1 MRIER
6 FRAHDSRTAMAQVR
20 AALGADALIL
30 ANRRVGDLV
39 EVTAAVDVEQALQA
53 PLAPAPAAGGA
64 PQNELQLK
72 ALERELHRLRG
83 ILEKELGQSSWRD
96 SAHQPSALAALRQHL
111 LRMGFSRSLAGE
123 VLERVPRTDRVDH
136 LWTRTRAELAQ
147 RLVVTGL
154 PAAPSVT
161 AIFGGTGVGKTGCI
175 ARLAA
180 RAVQRRGADAVAL
193 VTLDNYRIGA
203 HEQLASFAD
212 LLGLPLRP
220 VADRHSLSVALRE
233 FRDRQVFI
241 DTAGMAQHDPRLVAQ
256 ASLLDGASGPVH
268 RLLVLAASAQ
278 PAQSRALLQAF
289 GRAQLSGAIISKVDE
304 AHSLGGALDVL
315 ITSALPLVGITD
327 GQRIPEDWQEPQAER
342 LLERAAGLARRD
354 PLAADRGIGSAPA
367 RMAG

>member
-30 ANRRVGDLV
+30 ANRRIGDLV
-39 EVTAAVDVEQALQA
+39 EVTAAVDVEQALEG
-53 PLAPAPAAGGA
+53 PAAAAGDA

-96 SAHQPSALAALRQHL
+96 SAQQPPALAALRQHL

-123 VLERVPRTDRVDH
+123 VLDRLPRTGHIDQ
-136 LWTRTRAELAQ
+136 LWTRARADLAQ
-147 RLVVTGL
+147 RLVVTRL
-154 PAAPSVT
+154 PATPSVT
-161 AIFGGTGVGKTGCI
+161 ALFGGTGVGKTGCI

-180 RAVQRRGADAVAL
+180 RAVQRRGAEAVAL

-203 HEQLASFAD
+203 HEQLASFAE

-220 VADRHSLSVALRE
+220 VADRHSLSLALRE

-256 ASLLDGASGPVH
+256 VSLLEGVAGPVH

-278 PAQSRALLQAF
+278 PAQSRALLQTF
-289 GRAQLSGAIISKVDE
+289 GRARLSGAIISKVDE
-304 AHSLGGALDVL
+304 AHSLGGVLDVL
-315 ITSALPLVGITD
+315 IASGLPLVGLTD
-327 GQRIPEDWQEPQAER
+327 GQRIPEDWQEPQAEQ

-354 PLAADRGIGSAPA
+354 PVLVDRGVGNAPA